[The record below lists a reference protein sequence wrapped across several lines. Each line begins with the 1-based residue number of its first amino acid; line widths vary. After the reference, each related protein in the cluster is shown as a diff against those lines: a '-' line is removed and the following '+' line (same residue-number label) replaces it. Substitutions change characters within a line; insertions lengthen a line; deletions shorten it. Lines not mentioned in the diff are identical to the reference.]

1 MTPEEEV
8 VVSSDEDLDAV
19 WRAEAQVG
27 VRSSI
32 ISALGSYGE
41 RAVAE
46 EVAGAASLTSSGEL
60 VWWRDAATPQFQAF
74 QRRPHTLRAGPACPG
89 SAAVSANTGV
99 SNRCHPL
106 SGTRKT

>member
-27 VRSSI
+27 VRSSLF
-32 ISALGSYGE
+32 SALGSYGE
-41 RAVAE
+41 RAVAQ
-46 EVAGAASLTSSGEL
+46 EVAGAASLTSAGEL

-74 QRRPHTLRAGPACPG
+74 QRRPHTLRPGPACPR
-89 SAAVSANTGV
+89 SAAVSAHTGA
-99 SNRCHPL
+99 SNPCHPL
-106 SGTRKT
+106 RCTRNT